1 MGVGEAKR
9 PLATRVGVGALRA
22 IVALILFIL
31 VLLLILRALAWLRE
45 GDDHQPAGITKFP
58 TAYGAVASHVSG
70 PADGPPILL
79 IHGTAAWSGFWRE
92 VADHLAAR
100 GWRVVAIDLPPFGWS
115 ERDDKARYDRATQAK
130 RLSAVVAALGEPA
143 TVVGHSFG
151 AGPATEFA
159 LAHPEQVRGL
169 VLVDAALGELD
180 PKAEST
186 VANAMRFSPLAELV
200 TAASVTNSGAME
212 PLLRSMIARKE
223 QARRWVPTLREP
235 MARAGTTSAYSAWLP
250 NLFTK
255 QDGALSRSS
264 ANLRAIRVP
273 VSLVWGDAD
282 TVTPIE
288 QGKRISELTRARSL
302 QVLPGVGHIPHIE
315 DPEKFRAALDRAL
328 DSLPREGR

>member
-1 MGVGEAKR
+1 MGEAKR
-9 PLATRVGVGALRA
+9 PLIARVGVGALRA
-22 IVALILFIL
+22 IVALVLFVL
-31 VLLLILRALAWLRE
+31 VLLLILRGLAWSRE
-45 GDDHQPAGITKFP
+45 GDARQPAGITKFP
-58 TAYGAVASHVSG
+58 TAYGAVAAHVSG
-70 PADGPPILL
+70 PDDGPPILL

-115 ERDDKARYDRATQAK
+115 ERDSEARYDRAAQAK
-130 RLSAVVAALGEPA
+130 RLSSVVAELGKPA

-186 VANAMRFSPLAELV
+186 VASAMRLLPLAELV
-200 TAASVTNSGAME
+200 TAASVTNPAAME

-235 MARAGTTSAYSAWLP
+235 MGRDGTTSAYSAWLP

-255 QDGALSRSS
+255 QDGALSRRSDS
-264 ANLRAIRVP
+264 LRSIRVP

-282 TVTPIE
+282 TVTPID

-315 DPEKFRAALDRAL
+315 DPEGFRRALDRAL
-328 DSLPREGR
+328 ASLPGEGK

>member
-1 MGVGEAKR
+1 VGEAKR
-9 PLATRVGVGALRA
+9 PLVARVGVGALRA

-31 VLLLILRALAWLRE
+31 ILLLILRALAWWRE
-45 GDDHQPAGITKFP
+45 GDAQQPAGMTRFP
-58 TAYGAVASHVSG
+58 TAYGAVAAHVNG

-115 ERDDKARYDRATQAK
+115 ERDPEARYDRATQAK
-130 RLSAVVAALGEPA
+130 RLSAVVAALGKPA

-186 VANAMRFSPLAELV
+186 VANAMRFLPLAELV
-200 TAASVTNSGAME
+200 TAVSVNNPAAVE

-223 QARRWVPTLREP
+223 RAGRWVPTLREP
-235 MARAGTTSAYSAWLP
+235 MARGGTTSAYSSWLP

-255 QDGALSRSS
+255 QDGALSRRSDS
-264 ANLRAIRVP
+264 LRSIRVP
-273 VSLVWGDAD
+273 VSVVWGDAD
-282 TVTPIE
+282 TVTPID

-315 DPEKFRAALDRAL
+315 DPEGFRKALDQAL
-328 DSLPREGR
+328 ASLPGEGK